1 MSVVS
6 EANAAGT
13 NALRPSAGA
22 ASVDRLEIARAAYR
36 DVPLYDPKRSPIE
49 IDLTD
54 NTNLWGIPP
63 TAERVLRESVSSV
76 VTRYPSLYAGDLKAA
91 LAEYAGVS
99 PDMIVTGCGSDD
111 VLDSAMRAFAN
122 PGERVV
128 SSLPSFAMVPIFARM
143 NDLQWTGVTE
153 RTDHSLDVEALL
165 AEPSKVLYVCT
176 PNNPTGCVT
185 PLSVLRELAERC
197 AGVLVIDEAY
207 IEFGGE
213 SAVALVTEFPRVLVV
228 RTLSKAFGLAG
239 LRVGYAI
246 GQPSLVLEVEKSRGP
261 YKVNA
266 LAEQMAVAAL
276 ASDMA
281 WVQEHVALAVTLRER
296 LADELRKRGYSPLPS
311 GANFVCAAVPECV
324 AVGQAMR
331 ARGVAV
337 RPFPGLPHIGDA
349 LRFSVGPWPLLERC
363 LSAFD
368 AAREE
373 VRAGADAVVV
383 TGAEAG
389 QRSDPDAGAV
399 Q

>member
-1 MSVVS
+1 MSVVRVTGARVS
-6 EANAAGT
+6 EE
-13 NALRPSAGA
+13 RVSSAT
-22 ASVDRLEIARAAYR
+22 VDRLEIARAAYR
-36 DVPLYDPKRSPIE
+36 DVPLYDPKRAPIE

-76 VTRYPSLYAGDLKAA
+76 ITRYPSLYAGDLKSA

-99 PDMIVTGCGSDD
+99 PEMVVTGCGSDD

-143 NDLQWTGVTE
+143 NDLEWTGVTE
-153 RTDHSLDVEALL
+153 RADHSLDVEQLL

-185 PLSVLRELAERC
+185 PLSVLRTLAERC
-197 AGVLVIDEAY
+197 TGVLVIDEAY

-213 SAVALVTEFPRVLVV
+213 SAVSLLHEFPHVLVV

-266 LAEQMAVAAL
+266 LAEHMSVAAL
-276 ASDMA
+276 HNDMD
-281 WVQEHVALAVTLRER
+281 WVREHVALAITLREQ
-296 LADELRKRGYSPLPS
+296 LASELRTRGYSPLPS
-311 GANFVCAAVPECV
+311 GGNFVCAAVPECV

-368 AAREE
+368 AARAE
-373 VRAGADAVVV
+373 VGA
-383 TGAEAG
+383 T
-389 QRSDPDAGAV
+389 
-399 Q
+399 